1 MKPIYIKLRRAARRI
16 AARQPAPDFYHD
28 FSLSVGRSR
37 SLFQD
42 DPLIRR
48 LRELVRA
55 ETLDNRG
62 HGLAHAETVALDA
75 GTITAIET
83 GQKNFGEPESRHA
96 IRMAHCAGLLHDIRR
111 RQPDHAAK
119 GAAAAR
125 KILGEER
132 NLAPVDIERIAFA
145 IAHHEAFKEY
155 QPPRSVEGRI
165 LAGSLYDADKFRWGP
180 DNFTDTV
187 WDMIAASPISP
198 PPEKFARLYP
208 RAMAYIACIKT
219 TFRTPV
225 GRQYGPQFIDIG
237 LDIGDRLWN
246 RIKEEIPAAE

>member
-1 MKPIYIKLRRAARRI
+1 MKPIYIELRRTARRI
-16 AARQPAPDFYHD
+16 AACQPAPDFYHD

-37 SLFQD
+37 RLFQD
-42 DPLIRR
+42 DPLVRR
-48 LRELVRA
+48 LREIVRV
-55 ETLDNRG
+55 ETRDNMG
-62 HGLAHAETVALDA
+62 HGLAHAKTVALDA

-83 GQKNFGEPESRHA
+83 GQADFGEPESRHA

-111 RQPDHAAK
+111 RQPDHAEK

-125 KILGEER
+125 EILSKEE
-132 NLAPVDIERIAFA
+132 NLAPVDVERIAFA

-155 QPPRSVEGRI
+155 QPPRSIEGRI

-187 WDMIAASPISP
+187 WDMLAASPIP
-198 PPEKFARLYP
+198 PAPEKFARLYP
-208 RAMAYIACIKT
+208 RAMAYIARIKT

-246 RIKEEIPAAE
+246 HLREQIPETE